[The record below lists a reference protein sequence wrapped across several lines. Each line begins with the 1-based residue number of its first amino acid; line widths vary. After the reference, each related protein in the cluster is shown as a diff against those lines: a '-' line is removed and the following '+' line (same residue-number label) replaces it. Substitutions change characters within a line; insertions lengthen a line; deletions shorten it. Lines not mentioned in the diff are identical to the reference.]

1 MFRIPKKLKVWK
13 RKLEQMDYCLNG
25 LKNHGF
31 RWQDYPGVRVW
42 FNDKEGI
49 VIKASLIVRTSSIP
63 AAAAPTIIV
72 LINKDSDHTYPILI
86 QVICKIPESEEERS
100 DIATKLMKRNRNRDT
115 DIHDENV
122 GLYRGQPVLFD
133 W

>member
-63 AAAAPTIIV
+63 ATAAPTIIV
-72 LINKDSDHTYPILI
+72 RINRDSDPILI
-86 QVICKIPESEEERS
+86 QVICKIPESEDERW
-100 DIATKLMKRNRNRDT
+100 DIATKLMKRNRNRNT
-115 DIHDENV
+115 DIHDGNV
-122 GLYRGQPVLFD
+122 GFYRGHPVLFD